1 MQTFKIEEQDHDT
14 RLDKFLTTQMP
25 GSSRSQIQKMI
36 KDGAVTVSGKK
47 ISVHRFLKNG
57 DIVTV
62 VGGKMTD
69 TDKKSKPAITSADNA
84 PAEIAVKNK
93 TKPIP
98 KIIFENDDI
107 LVIDKQAGLLTH
119 ARDEKLLD
127 QEPTVVDW
135 VIKKYPT
142 IKKIGDKPE
151 LRPGIVHRLDKE
163 TSGVMV
169 IAKTQTA
176 FEHLKKQF
184 SEHLIKKEYHAWV
197 YGKMP
202 SNYGII
208 NFPIGRSDD
217 GGKMAAR
224 PNSPIIDEDDRVA
237 TTEYEVMNQLPHRA
251 LVKIMP
257 QTGRTHQIRVHFFAL
272 NHPVI
277 GDPMYQS
284 KSYKAIPSDRMLLHA
299 HKLTFTDLA
308 GEKKTFTS
316 PLPDCFNK

>member
-1 MQTFKIEEQDHDT
+1 MQTFKIEEQDKNT
-14 RLDKFLTTQMP
+14 RLDKFLTTKLP

-47 ISVHRFLKNG
+47 ISVHRFLKEG
-57 DIVTV
+57 DKIFVS
-62 VGGKMTD
+62 
-69 TDKKSKPAITSADNA
+69 DKKKTTTIKKIKITA
-84 PAEIAVKNK
+84 PAVKNENELR
-93 TKPIP
+93 PY
-98 KIIFENDDI
+98 IIFEDGNF
-107 LVIDKQAGLLTH
+107 LVIDKPAGLLTH
-119 ARDEKLLD
+119 ARDEKLLH

-135 VIKKYPT
+135 LVIKYPA
-142 IKKIGDKPE
+142 IIKIGDNPK

-169 IAKTQTA
+169 IAKTPAA

-184 SEHLIKKEYHAWV
+184 SEHLIKKEYYAWV

-202 SNYGII
+202 TNYGII
-208 NFPIGRSDD
+208 NFPIGRSEE

-224 PNSPIIDEDDRVA
+224 PNSPIIDEADRAAV
-237 TTEYEVMNQLPHRA
+237 TEYEVIKQLPHRA

-284 KSYKAIPSDRMLLHA
+284 KNYKAIPSERMLLHA
-299 HKLTFTDLA
+299 HKLTFTDLT
-308 GEKKTFTS
+308 GEEKTFTAPPPKEFALS
-316 PLPDCFNK
+316 FPT

>member
-1 MQTFKIEEQDHDT
+1 MQTFKIEEQDNNT
-14 RLDKFLTTQMP
+14 RLDKFLTAQMP
-25 GSSRSQIQKMI
+25 ELSRSQIQKMI
-36 KDGAVTVSGKK
+36 KHGAVTVSGKK

-62 VGGKMTD
+62 AGEKITGA
-69 TDKKSKPAITSADNA
+69 DKKNKPTITSIDSASV
-84 PAEIAVKNK
+84 ETAVKNK
-93 TKPIP
+93 TKLIP
-98 KIIFENDDI
+98 KIIFEDDDV
-107 LVIDKQAGLLTH
+107 LVIDKPAGLLTH

-135 VIKKYPT
+135 IIKKYPA
-142 IKKIGDKPE
+142 IKKIGDKPK

-163 TSGVMV
+163 TSGIMV
-169 IAKTQTA
+169 AAKTQIA

-208 NFPIGRSDD
+208 NLPIGRSED

-224 PNSPIIDEDDRVA
+224 PNSPIIDEDDKTA
-237 TTEYEVMNQLPHRA
+237 ITEYEVLKQLPHRA

-299 HKLTFTDLA
+299 HKLTFMDLS

-316 PLPDCFNK
+316 PVPNQFDE